1 MAAKAEVVQVSG
13 RGTNVDFIIDD
24 SEPFDQVTQGL
35 RQYLVENR
43 GLWSSGRISVNAGRW
58 LQSQDHLDQIKQV
71 IESES
76 GLTVSRFWASPDRLD
91 QPVPPIAPSY
101 TDQPVSAAAPS
112 YADPYIDALY
122 ARRTAAEP
130 PAQFPPKP
138 RRAKEQK
145 SGNSSKGLP
154 TQALFVK
161 TTFRSGESVN
171 HPGDVVVL
179 SDVNPGAE
187 ILAGGDIV
195 VFGKLRGLAHAGV
208 GGDTKA
214 AIIALELDAQQLR
227 IGPYTGIK
235 PAAGSK
241 AKAAAKTGGPKIAY
255 VRRRSIYVS
264 SFTGRFARYS
274 RGILY
279 EG

>member
-24 SEPFDQVTQGL
+24 SEPFEQVAQKL

-58 LQSQDHLDQIKQV
+58 LQSQEHLDQIKQV

-76 GLTVSRFWASPDRLD
+76 GLTVSRFWSSPDRMD
-91 QPVPPIAPSY
+91 QPAPPPPI
-101 TDQPVSAAAPS
+101 APS
-112 YADPYIDALY
+112 YADPYIDALF

-130 PAQFPPKP
+130 PVQSPPKP
-138 RRAKEQK
+138 RRAKEHK
-145 SGNSSKGLP
+145 SGNSSKGQP

-161 TTFRSGESVN
+161 STFRSGESVN

-208 GGDTKA
+208 GGDAKA

-235 PAAGSK
+235 PAAGPKSK
-241 AKAAAKTGGPKIAY
+241 TAAKAGGPRIAY

-264 SFTGRFARYS
+264 PFTGRFARYS